1 MICHYQIPY
10 HKSSL
15 SLNIPEKNVHYYI
28 DLEFPPSEKGN
39 KDILSEA
46 FNQSETVSLEEFVRD
61 KRVGLIVEDATRD
74 VPLKDLLDV
83 SCSVLQKAKS
93 VKVFVAT
100 GTHDGDNEEDHKI
113 VDLIKGSQEKFGYPL
128 ENIIVNNCHEDS
140 FYLAGITSGI
150 HNEIFVHNES
160 RDIEVFLIFSDMK
173 NHYFAGYSNPIK
185 NIIPGICNYSTAEQN
200 HALALKDK
208 STFGHHPLHPDPQ
221 RRDNPLAK
229 DMWEAYQLICAGRPT
244 YVLATI
250 SKKGKVLWSSAG
262 LLERVT
268 ELGIREVDRTM
279 SREVVPTDKLI
290 VSCGG
295 YPNDE
300 SLYTA
305 QRALEL
311 SKFGIKKGGEILF
324 LAGCGN
330 GLGPEK
336 SVNNFYNPLREDIT
350 KILSKLNEKYIMY
363 SHKTYKFARLIEQ
376 MDQIFMVSELS
387 ADLIKKIHLSP
398 VKNVQSVVDRW
409 IEDDPQTSIGIVT
422 DGNKLALHKKIS

>member
-1 MICHYQIPY
+1 MPQYQIPY

-15 SLNIPEKNVHYYI
+15 SIEIPEKNVHYYI
-28 DLEFPPSEKGN
+28 DLESPEYEKSN
-39 KDILSEA
+39 KDFLVETIH
-46 FNQSETVSLEEFVRD
+46 QSESISLEDFVVD
-61 KRVGLIVEDATRD
+61 KRVGMIVEDSTRD
-74 VPLKDLLDV
+74 VPLKDLLEN
-83 SCSVLQKAKS
+83 SCPALKKAKS
-93 VKVFVAT
+93 VRVFVAT
-100 GTHDGDNEEDHKI
+100 GTHNGDNEADREI
-113 VDLIKGSQEKFGYPL
+113 VNLIKTCQKNLDFPL

-140 FYLAGITSGI
+140 FYQAGITSGI

-160 RDIEVFLIFSDMK
+160 RDMDVFLVFSDMK

-185 NIIPGICNYSTAEQN
+185 NFIPGICNYSTAEQN
-200 HALALKDK
+200 HALALKDE

-221 RRDNPLAK
+221 RRKNPLAK

-250 SKKGKVLWSSAG
+250 SKKGKILWSGAG
-262 LLERVT
+262 LLEGIT
-268 ELGIREVDRTM
+268 QQGIREVDQTM

-311 SKFGIKKGGEILF
+311 SKRGIKTDGEILF
-324 LAGCGN
+324 LAGCVN

-336 SVNNFYNPLREDIT
+336 SVNNFFIPLTEDIT
-350 KILSKLNEKYIMY
+350 QILSKLNQKYIMY
-363 SHKTYKFARLIEQ
+363 SHKTYKFANLIQQ
-376 MDQIFMVSELS
+376 MNQIFIKSELPPEQ
-387 ADLIKKIHLSP
+387 IRKIHLYP
-398 VKNVQSVVDRW
+398 VTNAQSVINRW
-409 IEDDPQTSIGIVT
+409 IKDDPQTSIGIVT
-422 DGNKLALHKKIS
+422 DGNKVALHEKKS